1 MFLDSIEKINKKNI
15 QHYNLDYILID
26 NFATEWATAENLKLT
41 KFKRTPIINENQPSS
56 GGHHP
61 INATINHHNDLIL
74 QYVNTAFDVNCKSI
88 TNAIQLFNRNQH
100 IEPHDDST
108 EWGGCMEYSKMPI
121 RAILYLNPT
130 KLYGTHLHKKEPG
143 WAKPNDT
150 RWWSHVWD
158 EGIEIGGEPGQL
170 LIIKPNTNSWH
181 SVGLYN
187 TIHDNRITSNW
198 IFHV

>member
-1 MFLDSIEKINKKNI
+1 MFLDNIQKINKENI

-26 NFATEWATAENLKLT
+26 NFATEWATDENLKLT
-41 KFKRTPIINENQPSS
+41 KDCW
-56 GGHHP
+56 HP
-61 INATINHHNDLIL
+61 INTTINHHEDLIL
-74 QYVNTAFDVNCKSI
+74 QYVNTTFDVNCKSI
-88 TNAIQLFNRNQH
+88 SHGIQLLNRNQH
-100 IEPHDDST
+100 IEPHDDAT
-108 EWGGCMEYSKMPI
+108 EGGDSMEYSKMPI

-143 WAKPNDT
+143 WANPNDT

-158 EGIEIGGEPGQL
+158 EGMEIGGEPGQL
-170 LIIKPNTNSWH
+170 LIIKPNTNAWH

-187 TIHDNRITSNW
+187 TIHNNRITSNW